1 MKISKEETDT
11 IKKLL
16 KFEYSILSEYY
27 LPGSKNK
34 TQLRIS
40 KRMDEILK
48 MVKG

>member
-1 MKISKEETDT
+1 MTNSEKQAINQ
-11 IKKLL
+11 LL

-27 LPGSKNK
+27 LPKSKNK
-34 TQLRIS
+34 TQIRIS

>member
-1 MKISKEETDT
+1 MKISSIKPNT

-48 MVKG
+48 MVKS